1 MCSIAHEGYDKV
13 SDQPIWGGRNF
24 LRAATIRLFCYI
36 QQPSVIT
43 EGQRGSLL
51 EIDAWKGTCNRFT
64 FNDVSP
70 SR

>member
-1 MCSIAHEGYDKV
+1 MRNNTQMCSIAHEGYDKV

-43 EGQRGSLL
+43 EGQRGVT
-51 EIDAWKGTCNRFT
+51 AGNRRMER
-64 FNDVSP
+64 DL
-70 SR
+70 